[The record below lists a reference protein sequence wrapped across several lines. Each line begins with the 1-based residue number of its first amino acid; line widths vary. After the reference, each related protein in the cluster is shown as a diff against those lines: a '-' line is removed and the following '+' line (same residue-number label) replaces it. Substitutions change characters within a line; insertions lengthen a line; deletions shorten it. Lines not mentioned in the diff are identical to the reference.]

1 MYAIISEL
9 DPESAVTVKTLWGEL
24 RDACGLEA
32 IYSLPTP
39 HLTWFASEGLDVPAV
54 KAILADVAAGRSGL
68 TTYVF
73 GLGIFS
79 GERPVFY
86 LPMVKS
92 QEMIDLHNL
101 LWEKVNPHA
110 RQPNIYYSPPY
121 WLPHITLALNDVT
134 RENLACAL
142 ESVAFEPVEMVVS
155 AENLIVVAQEDDPA
169 TMGLHQFRFS

>member
-9 DPESAVTVKTLWGEL
+9 DPESAVTVKALWEEL

-39 HLTWFASEGLDVPAV
+39 HLTWFAANGLDVTAV
-54 KAILADVAAGRSGL
+54 KGILADLIVGRSGL
-68 TTYVF
+68 ITYVF

-101 LWEKVNPHA
+101 IWEKALPYA

-142 ESVAFEPVEMVVS
+142 ESVGFEPVEMRVS
-155 AENLIVVAQEDDPA
+155 AENLIVVTQEDDPS